1 MSPASTNDSTTS
13 TSGAAEVPIAAA
25 SESNSYAAPVQRF
38 EGKVVLLTGAGSGMG
53 QAISVRLAS
62 EGATVVG
69 LDINES
75 GLAETGSQ
83 IEAAASGSFS
93 GSVVDITNV
102 AAAQAAVTDVVGA
115 HGQLDVLGNIAGIHP
130 ALSAMSEIT
139 EADWDAYNDVNLKA
153 VFFLSQAA
161 LPHLIEANGNIV
173 NIASNAGLSG
183 LAYCV
188 PYCATKGGVVQLTK
202 SMAMEFIKASV
213 RINAIAPGGTHTAIV
228 DNIEIRGEI
237 DFDLVA
243 RYTSPRPLDTPQS
256 VAALFA
262 HIASDEAANMHGSI
276 VAADSGLTA
285 G

>member
-1 MSPASTNDSTTS
+1 
-13 TSGAAEVPIAAA
+13 
-25 SESNSYAAPVQRF
+25 
-38 EGKVVLLTGAGSGMG
+38 MG
-53 QAISVRLAS
+53 RAISVRLAS

-69 LDINES
+69 LDINDA
-75 GLAETGSQ
+75 GLQETASIVAGS
-83 IEAAASGSFS
+83 AASDGSFS
-93 GSVVDITNV
+93 SAVVDITNV
-102 AAAQAAVTDVVGA
+102 EAAQSAVAEVAAAQGR
-115 HGQLDVLGNIAGIHP
+115 LDILGNIAGIHP
-130 ALSAMSEIT
+130 ALSAMAEIT

-161 LPHLIEANGNIV
+161 LPHLIEVNGNIV
-173 NIASNAGLSG
+173 NIASNAGLAG

-228 DNIEIRGEI
+228 DNIQIRGDI

-243 RYTSPRPLDTPQS
+243 RYTSPRPLDTPES

-262 HIASDEAANMHGSI
+262 HIASDEAVNMHGSI
-276 VAADSGLTA
+276 VAADSGLSA